1 MAQLR
6 GPTVWEIVGEQRVK
20 KSGLGNTQISELGGA
35 EPVQKIESE
44 QTERERGKTSRAL
57 LPKRQGRDAH

>member
-44 QTERERGKTSRAL
+44 QTERERG
-57 LPKRQGRDAH
+57 RDAH